1 MTDTPT
7 PKAEAAA
14 WSTASIAELEALCT
28 AQGCQTARDEGL
40 ARYTSM
46 GVGGPTPL
54 MVWPQH
60 PDAVATALEWCAARG
75 LPWRVLGGGTNILV
89 GDAGVAEPVFSLTAL
104 TDGAHIDAPVAVFP
118 AGVTSAQALRATLRS
133 GLRGLEW
140 ATGLPGT
147 IGGAAAGNAGC
158 WGGQMA
164 DVVHR
169 LDVVDAR
176 GKWQTVE
183 AFQLTWRYRSL
194 RLPAALGEGTVIVA
208 VAVNVASGDA
218 EVLQSRC
225 DELQE
230 AKRRQQPIGA
240 RNAGCIFK
248 NPDPDAP
255 AGLLIDRAGCKGLRV
270 GNAEVSTIHGN
281 FLINHGGA
289 TAADVDALIARIK
302 KAVHSTSGMTLEEEI
317 KRW

>member
-1 MTDTPT
+1 MSDTPT
-7 PKAEAAA
+7 PTDAAAA
-14 WSTASIAELEALCT
+14 WSPTALTELEALCT
-28 AQGCQTARDEGL
+28 AQGCETARNEGL

-54 MVWPQH
+54 MVWPH
-60 PDAVATALEWCAARG
+60 HADAVAAALEWCAERG

-104 TDGAHIDAPVAVFP
+104 TDGASVGAPVAHFP
-118 AGVTSAQALRATLRS
+118 AGITTAQALRATLRN

-164 DVVHR
+164 DIVER
-169 LDVVDAR
+169 LDVVDGR
-176 GKWQTVE
+176 GKWHTLG

-194 RLPAALGEGTVIVA
+194 RLPETLGPGSIIVGVA
-208 VAVNVASGDA
+208 VSLAHGDA
-218 EVLQSRC
+218 DVLQRRS
-225 DELQE
+225 DELQD
-230 AKRRQQPIGA
+230 AKRKTQPIGA
-240 RNAGCIFK
+240 RNAGC
-248 NPDPDAP
+248 
-255 AGLLIDRAGCKGLRV
+255 KGMRV
-270 GNAEVSTIHGN
+270 GDAEVSTMHGN

-289 TAADVDALIARIK
+289 TATDVDELIARVK
-302 KAVHSTSGMTLEEEI
+302 QAVRANSGMKLEEEI

>member
-1 MTDTPT
+1 MSETPT
-7 PKAEAAA
+7 TSDDAAA
-14 WSTASIAELEALCT
+14 WTPGAIADLETLCV
-28 AQGCQTARDEGL
+28 AQDCETARDERL
-40 ARYTSM
+40 ARHTSM

-54 MVWPQH
+54 MVWPHH
-60 PDAVATALEWCAARG
+60 PQAIATALEWCGERG
-75 LPWRVLGGGTNILV
+75 LPWRLIGGGTNVLV
-89 GDAGVAEPVFSLTAL
+89 GDAGVAEPVFSLTAM
-104 TDGAHIDAPVAVFP
+104 TDGARVGAPVAVFP
-118 AGVTSAQALRATLRS
+118 AGVATAQALKATLRT

-169 LDVVDAR
+169 LDVVDTH
-176 GKWQTVE
+176 GKWHTVS
-183 AFQLTWRYRSL
+183 AHQLTWRYRSL
-194 RLPAALGEGTVIVA
+194 RLPTTIAPESVIVT
-208 VAVNVASGDA
+208 VALSVSRGDP
-218 EVLQSRC
+218 EVLQRHF
-225 DELQE
+225 DELHE
-230 AKRRQQPIGA
+230 AKRKMQPIGA

-255 AGLLIDRAGCKGLRV
+255 AGLLIDRAGCKGMRV
-270 GNAEVSTIHGN
+270 GDAEISDLHGN

-289 TAADVDALIARIK
+289 TAADVDELIAKVK
-302 KAVHSTSGMTLEEEI
+302 KAVRSNSGMTLEEEI